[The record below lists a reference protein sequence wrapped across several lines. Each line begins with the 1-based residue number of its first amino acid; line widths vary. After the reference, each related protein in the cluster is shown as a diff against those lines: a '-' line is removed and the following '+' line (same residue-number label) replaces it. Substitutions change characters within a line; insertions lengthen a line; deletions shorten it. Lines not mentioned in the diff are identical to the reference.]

1 MAIGASGVT
10 TVVAA
15 ALVEEEQNTGTDRV
29 TTQVQGMVGILAMD
43 HHLNKNLA
51 IQPVVQVR
59 KNTFESKFA
68 SFINFIYSYTQNLIL
83 TTEIYTIVNAGW
95 GSWSSY
101 SGCSKNCGGGVHS
114 RSRVCN
120 NPVASCGGSSC
131 TGSTSQTSSCNTH
144 TCPGMLCFCISE

>member
-51 IQPVVQVR
+51 IQLVVQVR
-59 KNTFESKFA
+59 KNTFKFTFA
-68 SFINFIYSYTQNLIL
+68 SFINLIIGIL
-83 TTEIYTIVNAGW
+83 
-95 GSWSSY
+95 
-101 SGCSKNCGGGVHS
+101 K
-114 RSRVCN
+114 
-120 NPVASCGGSSC
+120 
-131 TGSTSQTSSCNTH
+131 
-144 TCPGMLCFCISE
+144 